1 MSRFGLNLRALR
13 ERAGLTQEALARRM
27 QQKKPAP
34 ISLWET
40 GESIPSPKTIE
51 RLAKALDCTTMDL
64 LVGVITPYDA
74 LRGSTEVLGEIG
86 NVRLTDAE
94 ADLVRLWRK
103 VPAEQRPAIV
113 QLIQAVAR
121 YGRRRQPVSGSPPAA
136 PVSPS
141 PPADQPVTRKRR
153 SKKSLS

>member
-34 ISLWET
+34 ISIWET
-40 GESIPSPKTIE
+40 GDSIPSPKTIE
-51 RLAKALDCTTMDL
+51 KLAKALDCTTMDL
-64 LVGVITPYDA
+64 LIGVITPYDA

-94 ADLVRLWRK
+94 ADFVRLWRK
-103 VPAEQRPAIV
+103 VPLEQRPVLV
-113 QLIQAVAR
+113 QLLQAVAR
-121 YGRRRQPVSGSPPAA
+121 YGRRRQPALPPPPGAPAA
-136 PVSPS
+136 PSPA
-141 PPADQPVTRKRR
+141 ADQPVRRKRP